1 MSGIIGHQK
10 VFKLDISVDDETRVQ
25 SFYTLRHLSDNHLGM
40 LFVER
45 LGRLLA
51 HIVQKVASWHVFY
64 HDIVKFIILK
74 AFNERKHLGAVVA
87 GEFLHD
93 FNLLKILVVPVEVM
107 HYLSF
112 FDAL

>member
-1 MSGIIGHQK
+1 MSRIIGHQK
-10 VFKLDISVDDETRVQ
+10 VFKLDVSVDDETRVQ
-25 SFYTLRHLSDNHLGM
+25 SFYAKRNLSDNHLGV
-40 LFVER
+40 LLVER

-64 HDIVKFIILK
+64 HDIVEFIILK

-87 GEFLHD
+87 GELLHD
-93 FNLLKILVVPVEVM
+93 FNLLEHLVVPIEVT